1 MLRYIGDYM
10 DKILVKDLS
19 KKFDNQIVFSSLSFS
34 IPYKE
39 MTAIVG
45 PSGSGKTTLLR
56 ILSGLDK
63 DYEGEIK
70 EDKKL
75 KKSFIFQ
82 EDRLLKY
89 ISPIENILIV
99 NEKINRKDLEND
111 LNRLNLNN
119 IDDKSISELSGG
131 MKRRIA
137 LLRAFL
143 FEFDIIFLDEP
154 FKGLDEE
161 NKDRAISYVKD
172 KAMDK
177 TLILVT
183 HDMGEIEKLDIKNI
197 IYLT

>member
-1 MLRYIGDYM
+1 M